1 MDAEKHIKEKER
13 LNQALNGKLDSFVWD
28 AKALLTEYNVDSM
41 PGVGFDL
48 CRYAIEE
55 LHMDRLNLPE
65 W

>member
-13 LNQALNGKLDSFVWD
+13 LNQALNGKLDSFVVSV
-28 AKALLTEYNVDSM
+28 KVLLTEYNVDSM

-48 CRYAIEE
+48 CRYVIEE

>member
-13 LNQALNGKLDSFVWD
+13 LNQALNGKLDSFVV
-28 AKALLTEYNVDSM
+28 AVKVLLTEYNVDSM

-48 CRYAIEE
+48 CRYVIEE